1 MNRYRVN
8 TLLIQTPEGIVFPLI
23 LASPVT
29 RFLAWA
35 IDLAC
40 IVVMLNIL
48 MIVVQF
54 VAVINPDIAGAMFFA
69 LFFLI
74 SIGYGI
80 VTEWHWRGQTIGKR
94 LLKLRVMDSAGL
106 RLQFSQVVIRNL
118 LRFVD
123 NLPFLYAVGGG
134 VSVLSRHGQRL
145 GDIAA
150 NTIVIRLREAAEPDL
165 DQIMTGKYNS
175 FRDHPHLAGRLR
187 QRTSPEEAGIA
198 LQAILRRNELDA
210 GARIELFQAIAA
222 HLKSK
227 VQFPQE
233 ALEGITD
240 EQYLRNCVDI
250 LFLRDAGRAAAGS
263 KRVEEAE
270 LKQ

>member
-1 MNRYRVN
+1 MNSSRVN
-8 TLLIQTPEGIVFPLI
+8 TLLIRTPEGIVFPLI

-29 RFLAWA
+29 RFLAW
-35 IDLAC
+35 IVDLAC
-40 IVVMLNIL
+40 IAVMIYIAYMLLALI
-48 MIVVQF
+48 
-54 VAVINPDIAGAMFFA
+54 AAINRDFASALLIA
-69 LFFLI
+69 LYFLI

-80 VTEWHWRGQTIGKR
+80 ATEWLWRGQTVGKR

-123 NLPFLYAVGGG
+123 NIPLLYALGG
-134 VSVLSRHGQRL
+134 VVCVVSRHGQRL

-150 NTIVIRLREAAEPDL
+150 NTIVIRLRETAEPDL
-165 DQIMTGKYNS
+165 DQILAGKYNS
-175 FRDHPHLAGRLR
+175 FREHPHLAARLR
-187 QRTSPEEAGIA
+187 QRTTPEEAGIA
-198 LQAILRRNELDA
+198 LQAVLRRNELEA
-210 GARIELFQAIAA
+210 GPRVELFEAIAA
-222 HLKSK
+222 HLKTK

-250 LFLRDAGRAAAGS
+250 LFLRDQ
-263 KRVEEAE
+263 RVSTASQPA
-270 LKQ
+270 KTQDAVSS